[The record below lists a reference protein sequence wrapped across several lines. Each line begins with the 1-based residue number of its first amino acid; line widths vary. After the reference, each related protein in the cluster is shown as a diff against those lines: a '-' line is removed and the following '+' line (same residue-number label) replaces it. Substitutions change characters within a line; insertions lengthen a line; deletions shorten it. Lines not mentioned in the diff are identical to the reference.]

1 MKYNL
6 QLKNESE
13 ENKIHVLFEPSIDNP
28 FAIIYKPSEL
38 PCAPLKRGDDSA
50 LTQCLKLFPSLNNV
64 KGKKEIEAGLLHRID
79 SVTSGLVLIASTQSA
94 YDFLCKEQNEN
105 RFIKKYRA
113 TVCKSEIDLRDKGF
127 PPFNK
132 QNELQSAVS
141 ENKKYTV
148 ESAFRYYGEK
158 SSAVRPVTDLSGR
171 SAKKKVEKNI
181 YTTQINLTHL
191 ESKFYK
197 AECTISKGFKH
208 QVRCHLS
215 WSGFPIVNDSL
226 YCFETLQNKTFDF
239 CACSLEF
246 NHPLT
251 KKKMLFELV

>member
-1 MKYNL
+1 MKINL
-6 QLKNESE
+6 QLKNKSE
-13 ENKIHVLFEPSIDNP
+13 ENKIQVLFEPSSENP
-28 FAIIYKPSEL
+28 FAIIYKPSKL

-50 LTQCLKLFPSLNNV
+50 LTQCLRLFPSLNNV

-79 SVTSGLVLIASTQSA
+79 SVTSGLVLIASTQIA
-94 YDFLCKEQNEN
+94 YDFLCQEQTEN

-113 TVCKSEIDLRDKGF
+113 TVLKSEIDLRDKGF
-127 PPFNK
+127 PPFNNK
-132 QNELQSAVS
+132 NEIQSTVT

-215 WSGFPIVNDSL
+215 WCGFPVVNDSV
-226 YCFETLQNKTFDF
+226 YCFEPLQNKTFDF
-239 CACSLEF
+239 CAYSLEF

-251 KKKMLFELV
+251 KEKMLFELV